1 MKIRKAVIPAAGL
14 GTRVLPASKAMPKE
28 MLSIV
33 DKPAI
38 QFIVEEAVAS
48 GVDTIIIITGRTKK
62 SIEDHFDRSVEL
74 EAELDELNS
83 QLNGDALAC
92 VWKAAGILVLT
103 QAVQDVCRE
112 AGHAALAG
120 RVEMLGRLAALA
132 AALPLVRQFAALAA
146 GLLG

>member
-1 MKIRKAVIPAAGL
+1 MEVGTLLVFAICACVVAGVLRQYSPGFAIVFSL
-14 GTRVLPASKAMPKE
+14 GCACLLLLRGLALAQPV
-28 MLSIV
+28 
-33 DKPAI
+33 
-38 QFIVEEAVAS
+38 
-48 GVDTIIIITGRTKK
+48 
-62 SIEDHFDRSVEL
+62 FDF
-74 EAELDELNS
+74 LN

>member
-1 MKIRKAVIPAAGL
+1 MEVGTLLVFAICACVVAGVLRQYSPGFAIVFSL
-14 GTRVLPASKAMPKE
+14 GCACFLLLRGLALARPV
-28 MLSIV
+28 
-33 DKPAI
+33 
-38 QFIVEEAVAS
+38 
-48 GVDTIIIITGRTKK
+48 
-62 SIEDHFDRSVEL
+62 FDFL
-74 EAELDELNS
+74 NQLNS

-132 AALPLVRQFAALAA
+132 ARCRLYTSLPPWPLGCWAEAP
-146 GLLG
+146 LL

>member
-1 MKIRKAVIPAAGL
+1 MEVGTLLVFAICACVVAGVLRQYSPGFAIVFSL
-14 GTRVLPASKAMPKE
+14 GCACLLLLRGLAQPVFDFLNQ
-28 MLSIV
+28 LN
-33 DKPAI
+33 
-38 QFIVEEAVAS
+38 
-48 GVDTIIIITGRTKK
+48 GR
-62 SIEDHFDRSVEL
+62 
-74 EAELDELNS
+74 
-83 QLNGDALAC
+83 LNGDALAC

>member
-1 MKIRKAVIPAAGL
+1 MEVGTLLVFAICACVVAGVLRQYSPGFAIVFSL
-14 GTRVLPASKAMPKE
+14 GCACFLLLRGLALARPV
-28 MLSIV
+28 
-33 DKPAI
+33 
-38 QFIVEEAVAS
+38 
-48 GVDTIIIITGRTKK
+48 
-62 SIEDHFDRSVEL
+62 FDFL
-74 EAELDELNS
+74 NQLNS

-132 AALPLVRQFAALAA
+132 AALPLVHQFAALAA

>member
-1 MKIRKAVIPAAGL
+1 MPYAPVWWRVFFGSTAPGLPLCSRLAARAFCFCGAW
-14 GTRVLPASKAMPKE
+14 RWHRPV
-28 MLSIV
+28 
-33 DKPAI
+33 
-38 QFIVEEAVAS
+38 
-48 GVDTIIIITGRTKK
+48 
-62 SIEDHFDRSVEL
+62 FDFL
-74 EAELDELNS
+74 NQLNS

-92 VWKAAGILVLT
+92 VWKAAGILILT

>member
-1 MKIRKAVIPAAGL
+1 MRLCGGGCSSAVQPRVCHCVLAWLRVPFAFAGSGA
-14 GTRVLPASKAMPKE
+14 GTA
-28 MLSIV
+28 
-33 DKPAI
+33 
-38 QFIVEEAVAS
+38 
-48 GVDTIIIITGRTKK
+48 GVR
-62 SIEDHFDRSVEL
+62 FL
-74 EAELDELNS
+74 NQLNS

-103 QAVQDVCRE
+103 QAEQDVCRE

-132 AALPLVRQFAALAA
+132 AALPLVRQFAALTA

>member
-1 MKIRKAVIPAAGL
+1 MLVFAICACVVAGVLRQYGPGFAIVFSL
-14 GTRVLPASKAMPKE
+14 GCACLLLLRGLALARPV
-28 MLSIV
+28 
-33 DKPAI
+33 
-38 QFIVEEAVAS
+38 
-48 GVDTIIIITGRTKK
+48 
-62 SIEDHFDRSVEL
+62 FDFL
-74 EAELDELNS
+74 NQLNS